1 MLDVGCRIFHFNIR
15 YSLFDIHLFF
25 VPFTAS
31 LYFPFMIAVLFLGFL
46 VSFLGQL
53 PLGNISFTSTQ
64 ICLQEGFR
72 KAWQFAFGAAIVE
85 MIYLRFAL
93 TGMDWVVRHR
103 NWFLALGWLTVVMFL
118 VLGVLAFRIAQKQDG
133 EKKALLL
140 NNTMHRFLLG
150 LTMSAL
156 NPVQIPFWFLWTST
170 FIQTKVLPVKPDA
183 FNFFTAGAGAGTIG
197 GLAVYIHG
205 GNWLVTKMKTSNRTL
220 NKIMGIIFI
229 ITALIQLYR
238 MIWKPFI

>member
-1 MLDVGCRIFHFNIR
+1 MFWVLC
-15 YSLFDIHLFF
+15 SLFLAFGSSVPCSSVHLFF
-25 VPFTAS
+25 GSHSYRTFIS
-31 LYFPFMIAVLFLGFL
+31 MIHILFVGFL

-53 PLGNISFTSTQ
+53 PLGNMSFTATQ
-64 ICLQEGFR
+64 ICLQEGFK
-72 KAWQFAFGAAIVE
+72 KAWLYAVGVAIVE

-93 TGMDWVVRHR
+93 TGMDWVVQHR
-103 NWFLALGWLTVVMFL
+103 VWFLGLGWVTVVMFL
-118 VLGVLAFRIAQKQDG
+118 VLGVLAFRVAQKQET

-140 NNTMHRFLLG
+140 NNKLNRFLLG
-150 LTMSAL
+150 LMMSAL

-170 FIQTKVLPVKPDA
+170 FIQTKVLPVASIPFDL
-183 FNFFTAGAGAGTIG
+183 FTIGAGVGTLS

-205 GNWLVTKMKTSNRTL
+205 GNWLVTRMKTSNKTL
-220 NKIMGIIFI
+220 NKIMGIIFF